1 MLRAET
7 TAADLTIA
15 AATTTDPLRSRA
27 AMVELLAR
35 AEAEIE
41 RLNVGICSALHYA
54 GRHDGRTPAPM
65 LRQLLL
71 GEEG

>member
-1 MLRAET
+1 MRAET

-15 AATTTDPLRSRA
+15 AATSADPLRSRA

-41 RLNVGICSALHYA
+41 RLTIGGCHMLRYA
-54 GRHDGRTPAPM
+54 GERDGKVPAPM
-65 LRQLLL
+65 LRKLLL
-71 GEEG
+71 GEES